1 MSGEAILLLNAVLL
15 VMMLVIAV
23 TMARLRNLFV
33 AAMMSGI
40 YSLSCAC
47 LFVLLDAV
55 DVAFTEA
62 AVGAGISTV
71 LILSALALTSYRDR
85 PPRPRPHW
93 MALLSCAAVGG
104 LLLLAASDWPALG
117 APDSPVHAH
126 PLTRHFLV
134 QSAQDTGLPNVVTS
148 VLASYRGY
156 DTLGEVT
163 VVFTAGMAVL
173 MLLWGGRG
181 TQGKRG
187 GP

>member
-1 MSGEAILLLNAVLL
+1 MSELGILLVNAFLL
-15 VMMLVIAV
+15 SAMLFIAV

-40 YSLSCAC
+40 YSLSTAC

-62 AVGAGISTV
+62 AVGAGVSTV
-71 LILSALALTSYRDR
+71 LLLSALSLTDYTDR
-85 PPRPRPHW
+85 PPRPGPHRA
-93 MALLSCAAVGG
+93 ALALCLGVGV
-104 LLLLAASDWPALG
+104 LLMIAASEWPALG
-117 APDSPVHAH
+117 TAQTPVHQH
-126 PLTRHFLV
+126 PLTEHYLV

-173 MLLWGGRG
+173 MLLWGGRAAKERR
-181 TQGKRG
+181 Q
-187 GP
+187 